1 MILVDIYKINKCI
14 STCFI
19 GFKGVSLYI
28 YIIML
33 STKLLFIL
41 LLLSLS
47 SSTVHSITCTITT
60 EDNSLQLSNTC
71 EIPSKTANTKK
82 NPSANWEIH
91 VDDSKYLQTIRG
103 FGAAWTD
110 ATVNV
115 FDTLSSTNASNLM
128 KDLFDPTNQNG
139 IKLILA

>member
-1 MILVDIYKINKCI
+1 
-14 STCFI
+14 
-19 GFKGVSLYI
+19 
-28 YIIML
+28 ML
-33 STKLLFIL
+33 STKLSFIL

-139 IKLILA
+139 IKLSLMRHTVGQSDLTPSS